1 MVTNVYNV
9 LLIVCCLYLVWKKD
23 EEESYFPLKV
33 VGYFILGSF
42 AFSFNQITLPL
53 GFILYILF
61 FRPAL
66 NVEVKRM
73 AAVFGVITFIIVHW
87 ILPYAINEWQSRPL
101 FIEHELGSVYTINF
115 QDEYELI
122 KQKLEL
128 EELNLRLK
136 NFELD
141 YVKDGRI
148 TAFSWQFFEQKGNSY
163 NLYNIRY
170 DFDKVRYRITHSQL
184 DTWVDYN
191 RIIESAHFFENL
203 NVLDIRDITYAKGDF
218 SSYGIQSS
226 GERVNYAIENRTHFI
241 ILNGEIDLL
250 EDNQLPVEGYYFS
263 AYALEKTGEERDA
276 QGNITQRSYRGTQ
289 VTDYLFNVNYSER

>member
-9 LLIVCCLYLVWKKD
+9 LLIVCSLYLVWKKG
-23 EEESYFPLKV
+23 EVESYFPLKV

-73 AAVFGVITFIIVHW
+73 AAVLGVITFTIVHW

-115 QDEYELI
+115 QDEYDLI

-136 NFELD
+136 NFEVD
-141 YVKDGRI
+141 YVKDGTI
-148 TAFSWQFFEQKGNSY
+148 TEFSWQFLEHSGNSY
-163 NLYNIRY
+163 NLYTIRY
-170 DFDKVRYRITHSQL
+170 DFDKVRYRIKHRQL
-184 DTWVDYN
+184 DTWLDYN
-191 RIIESAHFFENL
+191 VFIEGSQFFENL
-203 NVLDIRDITYAKGDF
+203 NVLDIRDITHAKGDF

-241 ILNGEIDLL
+241 VLNGDIKLL
-250 EDNQLPVEGYYFS
+250 EDDQLPVEGYFITT
-263 AYALEKTGEERDA
+263 YAMEKIGEERDA
-276 QGNITQRSYRGTQ
+276 QGNITQKSFRGTE
-289 VTDYLFNVNYSER
+289 VTDYLFNTNFSER